1 MLNVIDCQ
9 LCSDEQTQ
17 QTNEAQLAPQLLS
30 RQKRNLEAW
39 LQFDKTLAEQIN
51 SHHLVTFSPFVN
63 CQKQASVLDI
73 HLGRSLYPLDPI
85 RESAKQVA
93 DFCRAAL
100 KVNKREDYAPIVAT
114 QENGAG
120 ILDIFPGIEHRYRPI
135 LQSESEQLVIL
146 GCGLGYHLLELASSA
161 PWQSILLVEPALDLL
176 KVSLLS
182 APWEEFFDY
191 CSAHHISVTIQTGL
205 QGNENLLPIE
215 KWLERST
222 GESFHLFRHY
232 QYPLFAK
239 IELDLALGRLAWH
252 NLTSLASQ
260 QLEQERVCEFGF
272 SINHYFTHARSI
284 EQNLLTQ
291 NLSAFE
297 QYLPD
302 INASFCS
309 YQPKRWWLF
318 QNQHQQWNLL
328 DIELGVTLYLEDAK
342 SESLAYLEHYARRPK
357 LDVLDARKGTRKDS
371 PYIHYKFSDQ
381 LKELVQS
388 LPNEQF
394 HKLPQKLPSFIMY
407 GLGIGYALE
416 KLALEHEVDNLIVY
430 EPNSDYFYA
439 SLLLT
444 DWQPILAR
452 LDKLEANLY
461 LNVGDNGENM
471 VEDILNR
478 LNYSGI
484 HILSYTFFYVSYFQS
499 QFDQHIR
506 HTREHFKVL
515 LNISEYYDH
524 AFYNWTHTRQ
534 SLLDNEPYLLK
545 QRSNTLNKQLE
556 ELPVFIVGNGPSLDS
571 CIDTLREYQDRAI
584 IISCG
589 TSLKALYKYGIRP
602 DFHAEVE
609 QTRSTYHWIRQVQDN
624 QWLAQIDLL
633 TVNGV
638 HPDVSS
644 LFHQT
649 LLCFKRGEAATLAH
663 LLANPD
669 ADKYQD
675 ILYSYPTVSNC
686 AIAYALALGF
696 KQLYLFG
703 VDLGFKDPRYH
714 HSQQSAYFKEQDGSE
729 IYDYAQHG
737 VGLRVKGNFDEFV
750 FTKYEFRYSA
760 EIIEKTLALYS
771 NVDCYNT
778 SDGAYINGTI
788 ALPPEQVLILNSS
801 IDKAAF
807 RQLLLNDAYDTHTTN
822 LAKLLDD
829 WFNDSH
835 FVFYIEQMQKIL
847 RQECHGWQ
855 DILEQQMQQ
864 MAVLGQGAANSHS
877 LFFVLM
883 RGSVNFCL
891 TYLTRLAFSC
901 EDETVCLER
910 YEQGKAIWQNYL
922 TAIAEHFENSLGE
935 FDQTPGLDF

>member
-9 LCSDEQTQ
+9 LCLDEQTQ
-17 QTNEAQLAPQLLS
+17 QANEAQLAPELLS

-39 LQFDKTLAEQIN
+39 MLFDKTLAEQLN
-51 SHHLVTFSPFVN
+51 THQLVTFSPFIN
-63 CQKQASVLDI
+63 RQKQISVLDI
-73 HLGRSLYPLDPI
+73 HLGRSLYPLEPMV
-85 RESAKQVA
+85 ESATQVA

-100 KVNKREDYAPIVAT
+100 MVNKNEDYPSVLLS

-120 ILDIFPGIEHRYRPI
+120 VLDIFPGIELRYQP
-135 LQSESEQLVIL
+135 LMQSATEQLVIL
-146 GCGLGYHLLELASSA
+146 GCGLGYHLLELAKSA
-161 PWQSILLVEPALDLL
+161 PWQSILIVEPVFDLL

-182 APWEEFFDY
+182 APWDEFFDY
-191 CSAHHISVTIQTGL
+191 CHANNISIAIQTGL
-205 QGNENLLPIE
+205 DGNDNLLPIE
-215 KWLERST
+215 SYLERSP
-222 GESFHLFRHY
+222 GQSFHLFRHY

-239 IELDLALGRLAWH
+239 MELELARGNVRWD
-252 NLTSLASQ
+252 NLTALASLQ
-260 QLEQERVCEFGF
+260 FEQERVCEFGF
-272 SINHYFTHARSI
+272 SINHYFAHSDALDNT
-284 EQNLLTQ
+284 LLAK

-302 INASFCS
+302 ISHSFNN
-309 YQPKRWWLF
+309 YQSKRWRLF
-318 QNQHQQWNLL
+318 QNQYQQWNLL
-328 DIELGVTLYLEDAK
+328 DVELGVTLYLNDAK

-357 LDVLDARKGTRKDS
+357 LDVLDARKGTRKKS
-371 PYIHYKFSDQ
+371 PYLHYKYSDK
-381 LKELVQS
+381 LKDLVQS
-388 LPNEQF
+388 LPVEQF

-407 GLGIGYALE
+407 GLGVGIAFE

-439 SLLLT
+439 SLLLI

-452 LDKLEANLY
+452 LDNLGANLY

-534 SLLDNEPYLLK
+534 SLLKNEPYLLK
-545 QRSNTLNKQLE
+545 HRSKAINQQLE

-602 DFHAEVE
+602 DFHSEVE
-609 QTRSTYHWIRQVQDN
+609 QTRSTYHWIRQVPDS

-644 LFHQT
+644 LFRQT
-649 LLCFKRGEAATLAH
+649 FLCFKRGEAATLAH

-669 ADKYQD
+669 ADNYQD

-686 AIAYALALGF
+686 AIAYVLALGF

-737 VGLRVKGNFDEFV
+737 VGLRVPGNFDEFV

-760 EIIEKTLALYS
+760 EIIEKTLALYA

-788 ALPPEQVLILNSS
+788 ALHPEQLLILNPP
-801 IDKAAF
+801 IDKSAF
-807 RQLLLNDAYDTHTTN
+807 RQQLLNDAYDTQTT
-822 LAKLLDD
+822 AIATSLDD
-829 WFNDSH
+829 WFNDNGFAS
-835 FVFYIEQMQKIL
+835 YIEQMQQIL
-847 RQECHGWQ
+847 DKECHSWQ
-855 DILEQQMQQ
+855 DVLDQQMQQ
-864 MAVLGQGAANSHS
+864 MAVLGQAAANSHS

-901 EDETVCLER
+901 EDEMRCVER
-910 YEQGKAIWQNYL
+910 YEQGKAIWRDYLSAINEHYQNC
-922 TAIAEHFENSLGE
+922 LGE
-935 FDQTPGLDF
+935 FDNTPGLDF